1 MIKIPTELNKDAKD
15 FWKANAPAMLK
26 DGRLTENTKSAFVML
41 CRMYARYLDAERTNL
56 DANKV
61 VALCKQVQNL
71 MKSFHMTPDSRRKLS
86 NDDEP
91 QDIHEALGKLGM

>member
-1 MIKIPTELNKDAKD
+1 MIKIPTELTTDAKD

-26 DGRLTENTKSAFVML
+26 DGRLNENTKSAFVML
-41 CRMYARYLDAERTNL
+41 CRMWARYCDAERTNL

-61 VALCKQVQNL
+61 VALSKQCQNL
-71 MKSFHMTPDSRRKLS
+71 MKNFHMTPDSRRKL
-86 NDDEP
+86 DTDES